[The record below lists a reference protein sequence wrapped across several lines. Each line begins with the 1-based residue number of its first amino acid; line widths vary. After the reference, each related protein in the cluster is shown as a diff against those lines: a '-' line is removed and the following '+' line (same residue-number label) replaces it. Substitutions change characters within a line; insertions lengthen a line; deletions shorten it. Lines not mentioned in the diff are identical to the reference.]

1 MLGRIR
7 AGKVRQGRSV
17 ESFVQRNMAAGWFFC
32 GPFKASLLKDGGVS
46 PFPWRKEGRRISTLF
61 LHPAW
66 PGSLRAG
73 CCLPLAWEGI
83 RRGHRLWHRPPPA
96 CLPHGCPRVPPGRL
110 DCDWRWRWGTG
121 LAFLFLLIIKEL

>member
-7 AGKVRQGRSV
+7 AGEVRQGRSV

-32 GPFKASLLKDGGVS
+32 GPFKASLLKDEGVS

-96 CLPHGCPRVPPGRL
+96 CPTRVPVFPQAGWTVIG
-110 DCDWRWRWGTG
+110 DGDGG
-121 LAFLFLLIIKEL
+121 LAWLSFFF